1 MLTYAIGVSSDY
13 EAALNLVDIVDAY
26 DGRHGIILAN
36 VARRDGSIRQHTPAN
51 TSFTRAAYVSIRQHT
66 SATLARIK
74 GLLRLYSG
82 CRGVWQR
89 RQRRE
94 GSV

>member
-36 VARRDGSIRQHTPAN
+36 VARRDGNIRQHTPAN
-51 TSFTRAAYVSIRQHT
+51 THFSLCETAYVSIRQHT
-66 SATLARIK
+66 SAT
-74 GLLRLYSG
+74 
-82 CRGVWQR
+82 
-89 RQRRE
+89 
-94 GSV
+94 